1 MIAVLAGDIIKSS
14 RLTPEELQNVK
25 DCIVETCDEL
35 REKFPEIGLSKPF
48 FYRGD
53 GWQVAMKSAPAALKV
68 AVFIYAGLRQQ
79 NIARS
84 RIAIGVGE
92 TEKLDLENLD
102 QSSGEAFERAGHC
115 LDKMNTRSFDI
126 DFATAEN
133 SEYLNVK
140 DDGLFALT
148 MCVAALI
155 SDWTARQA
163 QIALVALFHIDQ
175 TNDDVAKLLNPPIS
189 QQAISDSL
197 RSSKFFAVIGAITAF
212 SNILS

>member
-53 GWQVAMKSAPAALKV
+53 GWQVAMNLAPAALKV
-68 AVFIYAGLRQQ
+68 AVFIYAGLRHQ
-79 NIARS
+79 NIALS

-115 LDKMNTRSFDI
+115 LDKMNTRSFDV
-126 DFATAEN
+126 
-133 SEYLNVK
+133 EYSQRSDSDKNEI
-140 DDGLFALT
+140 AL
-148 MCVAALI
+148 AALATCMSAI
-155 SDWTARQA
+155 MSDWTARQA
-163 QIALVALFHIDQ
+163 QFARLALLFDDRTHAELAEMISPAITRQ
-175 TNDDVAKLLNPPIS
+175 TFSEGL
-189 QQAISDSL
+189 QT
-197 RSSKFFAVIGAITAF
+197 SKFEAIE
-212 SNILS
+212 LSLAAYSLTLQ